1 MHARALL
8 GTILTM
14 INWKWFFIEGIALL
28 VLGIV
33 AITRPGIA
41 AEALVTLLG
50 WLLIIIG
57 VLSLF
62 GGLSSQSGPRKNA
75 SSVGGFVAIVLGL
88 IFIFMPEPTLALLTI
103 LIALF
108 FLLTGF
114 AEISS
119 SFALRSR
126 GGHSNHWGLAFF
138 NGLIGVVLGIL
149 LFTWWPDSLEV
160 IGLLLGLNFLL
171 SGCYLISLGWFFRH
185 APAT

>member
-1 MHARALL
+1 MHASPIL
-8 GTILTM
+8 GTIPFM

-28 VLGIV
+28 LLGIF
-33 AITRPGIA
+33 AIARPGFA
-41 AEALVTLLG
+41 AEVLVELLG
-50 WLLIIIG
+50 WLLIFFG

-62 GGLSSQSGPRKNA
+62 GGLSSHSGPRKHT
-75 SSVGGFVAIVLGL
+75 SSVVGFIAVVLGL
-88 IFIFMPEPTLALLTI
+88 IFIFLSEPTLALLTI
-103 LIALF
+103 LIAVF

-114 AEISS
+114 IEISS

-138 NGLIGVVLGIL
+138 SGLLGIVLGVL
-149 LFTWWPDSLEV
+149 LLTLWPDSFEI

-185 APAT
+185 APAQ